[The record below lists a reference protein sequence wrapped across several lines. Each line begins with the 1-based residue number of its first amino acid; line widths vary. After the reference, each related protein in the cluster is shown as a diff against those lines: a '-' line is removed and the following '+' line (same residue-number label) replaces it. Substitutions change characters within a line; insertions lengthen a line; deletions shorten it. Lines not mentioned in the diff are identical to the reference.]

1 MPEPRA
7 WTMDSIGYIELLR
20 RNSPFRRLFAANEIS
35 FIGDWFTVIALFI
48 LAGEATDNS
57 PLAIA
62 GVLAARSFS
71 LALVNPFTGMLAD
84 RYSRKGLMLSANVAS
99 LVVLVA
105 VLFFGLLESLTS
117 VYVVAVV
124 MVAARAV
131 FDPAE
136 YAYLPNICDE
146 QELLTANALASGG
159 WSVALGLGSAIG
171 GLTISLYG
179 WETALWID
187 TATFAVA
194 ALGIMTLP
202 QGGPD
207 TSERKPATPALV
219 LGEMVAGWKHILDS
233 PPIRRVVFAK
243 GLWASGGG
251 AQVFLIILI
260 GMEAGFGDVAAG
272 IGILFMAR
280 GFGSG
285 FGPVAG
291 RPLMENPKLRPYLI
305 GLAVGVCGLFYIG
318 VSAIEW
324 TGLVLVLVFLAH
336 AASGLNWVLS
346 TTFLQERTADEWRG
360 RVAGTDHFGITVM
373 MGISAVA
380 GGLIMEN
387 DLLGLRELIALTGL
401 VQIVLGLA
409 WIALASS
416 HERELLDQPLQ
427 SG

>member
-1 MPEPRA
+1 MG
-7 WTMDSIGYIELLR
+7 SIGYFELLR
-20 RNSPFRRLFAANEIS
+20 RNSSFRRLFAANEIS

-84 RYSRKGLMLSANVAS
+84 RYSRKWLMLSANVAS

-105 VLFFGLLESLTS
+105 VLVFGLLESLTS

-179 WETALWID
+179 IETALWID
-187 TATFAVA
+187 TVTFAVA

-207 TSERKPATPALV
+207 TSKREAATPGLV

-251 AQVFLIILI
+251 AQVFLLVLI
-260 GMEAGFGDVAAG
+260 GMEAGFGEAAAG

-291 RPLMENPKLRPYLI
+291 RPLMENPRLRPYLI

-318 VSAIEW
+318 VAAIEW
-324 TGLVLVLVFLAH
+324 TGLVLVLVFFSH

-401 VQIVLGLA
+401 VQIVLGMA

-416 HERELLDQPLQ
+416 DERELLDQPLQ

>member
-1 MPEPRA
+1 
-7 WTMDSIGYIELLR
+7 MDSIGYIELLR

-99 LVVLVA
+99 LVVLVT

-179 WETALWID
+179 IETALWID
-187 TATFAVA
+187 TVTFAVA

-318 VSAIEW
+318 VAAVEW

>member
-1 MPEPRA
+1 MS
-7 WTMDSIGYIELLR
+7 SIGYFELLR

-84 RYSRKGLMLSANVAS
+84 RYSRKWLMLSANVAS

-105 VLFFGLLESLTS
+105 VLVFGLLESLTS

-179 WETALWID
+179 IETALWID
-187 TATFAVA
+187 TVTFAVA

-318 VSAIEW
+318 VAAIEW

-401 VQIVLGLA
+401 VQIILGLA

>member
-1 MPEPRA
+1 MG
-7 WTMDSIGYIELLR
+7 SIGYFELLR
-20 RNSPFRRLFAANEIS
+20 RNSSFRRLFAANEIS

-62 GVLAARSFS
+62 GVLGARSFS

-131 FDPAE
+131 FAPAE

-179 WETALWID
+179 IETALWID
-187 TATFAVA
+187 TVTFAVA

-207 TSERKPATPALV
+207 TSKREAATPGLV

-251 AQVFLIILI
+251 AQVFLLILI
-260 GMEAGFGDVAAG
+260 GMEAGFGEAAAG

-291 RPLMENPKLRPYLI
+291 RPLMENPRLRPYLI

-318 VSAIEW
+318 VAAIEW
-324 TGLVLVLVFLAH
+324 TGLVLVLVFFSH

-346 TTFLQERTADEWRG
+346 TTFLQERTTDEWRG

-387 DLLGLRELIALTGL
+387 GLLGLRELIALTGL
-401 VQIVLGLA
+401 VQIILGMA

-416 HERELLDQPLQ
+416 DERELLDQPLQ

>member
-1 MPEPRA
+1 
-7 WTMDSIGYIELLR
+7 MDSIGYIELLR

-179 WETALWID
+179 IETALWID
-187 TATFAVA
+187 TVTFAVA

-318 VSAIEW
+318 VAAVEW

>member
-1 MPEPRA
+1 MG
-7 WTMDSIGYIELLR
+7 SIGYFELLR
-20 RNSPFRRLFAANEIS
+20 RNSSFRRLFAANEIS

-84 RYSRKGLMLSANVAS
+84 RYSRKWLMLSANVAS

-105 VLFFGLLESLTS
+105 VLVFGLLESLTS

-179 WETALWID
+179 IETALWID
-187 TATFAVA
+187 TVTFAVA

-202 QGGPD
+202 EGGPD

-251 AQVFLIILI
+251 AQVFLLILI
-260 GMEAGFGDVAAG
+260 GMEAGFGEAAAG

-291 RPLMENPKLRPYLI
+291 RPLMENPRLRPYLI

-318 VSAIEW
+318 VAAIEW
-324 TGLVLVLVFLAH
+324 TGLVLVLVFFSH

-401 VQIVLGLA
+401 VQIVLGMA

-416 HERELLDQPLQ
+416 DERELLDQPLQ

>member
-1 MPEPRA
+1 MPGPRA
-7 WTMDSIGYIELLR
+7 WAMDNIGYIELLR

-99 LVVLVA
+99 FVVLVA

-179 WETALWID
+179 IETALWID

-401 VQIVLGLA
+401 VQIILGLA

>member
-1 MPEPRA
+1 
-7 WTMDSIGYIELLR
+7 MDSIGYIELLR

-99 LVVLVA
+99 FVVLVA

-179 WETALWID
+179 IETALWID

-318 VSAIEW
+318 VAAIEW

-401 VQIVLGLA
+401 VQIILGLA

>member
-1 MPEPRA
+1 
-7 WTMDSIGYIELLR
+7 MDSIGYIELLR

-99 LVVLVA
+99 FVVLVA

-179 WETALWID
+179 IETALWID
-187 TATFAVA
+187 TVTFAVA

-401 VQIVLGLA
+401 VQIILGLA

>member
-1 MPEPRA
+1 MS
-7 WTMDSIGYIELLR
+7 MGGVGYVELLK
-20 RNSPFRRLFAANEIS
+20 RNSPFRRLFLANEIS

-99 LVVLVA
+99 FVVLVA

-179 WETALWID
+179 IETALWID

-318 VSAIEW
+318 VAAIEW

-401 VQIVLGLA
+401 VQIVLGLS

>member
-1 MPEPRA
+1 MG
-7 WTMDSIGYIELLR
+7 SIGYIELLR

-99 LVVLVA
+99 FVVLVA

-179 WETALWID
+179 IETALWID

-401 VQIVLGLA
+401 VQIILGLA

>member
-1 MPEPRA
+1 MG
-7 WTMDSIGYIELLR
+7 SIGYFELLR
-20 RNSPFRRLFAANEIS
+20 RNSSFRRLFAANEIS

-84 RYSRKGLMLSANVAS
+84 RYSRKWLMLSANVAS

-105 VLFFGLLESLTS
+105 VLVFGLLESLTS

-179 WETALWID
+179 IETALWID
-187 TATFAVA
+187 TVTFAVA

-251 AQVFLIILI
+251 AQVFLLILI
-260 GMEAGFGDVAAG
+260 GMEAGFGEAAAG

-291 RPLMENPKLRPYLI
+291 RPLMENPRLRPYLI

-318 VSAIEW
+318 VAAIEW
-324 TGLVLVLVFLAH
+324 TGLVLVLVFFSH

-401 VQIVLGLA
+401 VQIVLGMT

-416 HERELLDQPLQ
+416 DERELLDQPLQ

>member
-1 MPEPRA
+1 MG
-7 WTMDSIGYIELLR
+7 SIGYFELLR
-20 RNSPFRRLFAANEIS
+20 RNSSFRRLFAANEIS

-84 RYSRKGLMLSANVAS
+84 RYSRKWLMLSANVAS
-99 LVVLVA
+99 FVVLVA

-179 WETALWID
+179 IETALWID
-187 TATFAVA
+187 TVTFAVA

-291 RPLMENPKLRPYLI
+291 RPLMENPKLKPYLI

-318 VSAIEW
+318 VAAIEW

-401 VQIVLGLA
+401 VQIILGLA

>member
-1 MPEPRA
+1 
-7 WTMDSIGYIELLR
+7 MDSIGYIELLR

-99 LVVLVA
+99 FVVLVA

-179 WETALWID
+179 IETALWID

-318 VSAIEW
+318 VAAVEW

>member
-1 MPEPRA
+1 MPGPRA
-7 WTMDSIGYIELLR
+7 WAMDNIGYIELLR

-99 LVVLVA
+99 FVVLVA

-179 WETALWID
+179 IETALWID

-318 VSAIEW
+318 VAAIEW

>member
-1 MPEPRA
+1 MGDGQHRLHRVAQEKLALPP
-7 WTMDSIGYIELLR
+7 SLR
-20 RNSPFRRLFAANEIS
+20 CKRDS

-99 LVVLVA
+99 FVVLVA

-179 WETALWID
+179 IETALWID
-187 TATFAVA
+187 TVTFAVA

-318 VSAIEW
+318 VAAIEW

-401 VQIVLGLA
+401 VQIILGLA

>member
-1 MPEPRA
+1 
-7 WTMDSIGYIELLR
+7 MDSIGYIELLR

-99 LVVLVA
+99 FVVLVT

-179 WETALWID
+179 IETALWID

-401 VQIVLGLA
+401 VQIILGLA

>member
-1 MPEPRA
+1 
-7 WTMDSIGYIELLR
+7 MDSIGYIELLR

-179 WETALWID
+179 IETALWID
-187 TATFAVA
+187 TVTFAVA

-318 VSAIEW
+318 VAAVEW

-401 VQIVLGLA
+401 VQIILGLA

>member
-1 MPEPRA
+1 MPGPCA
-7 WTMDSIGYIELLR
+7 WAMDSIGYIELLR

-99 LVVLVA
+99 FVVLVA

-179 WETALWID
+179 IETALWID
-187 TATFAVA
+187 TVTFAVA

-401 VQIVLGLA
+401 VQIILGLA

>member
-1 MPEPRA
+1 
-7 WTMDSIGYIELLR
+7 MDSIGYIELLR

-99 LVVLVA
+99 FVVLVA

-179 WETALWID
+179 IETALWID

-291 RPLMENPKLRPYLI
+291 RPLMENPRLRPYLI

-318 VSAIEW
+318 VAAIEW
-324 TGLVLVLVFLAH
+324 TGLVLVLVFFSH

-401 VQIVLGLA
+401 VQIVLGMA

-416 HERELLDQPLQ
+416 DERELLDQSLQ

>member
-1 MPEPRA
+1 
-7 WTMDSIGYIELLR
+7 MDSIGYIELLR

-99 LVVLVA
+99 LVVLVT

-179 WETALWID
+179 IETALWID
-187 TATFAVA
+187 TVTFAVA

>member
-1 MPEPRA
+1 
-7 WTMDSIGYIELLR
+7 MDSIGYIELLR

-179 WETALWID
+179 IETALWID
-187 TATFAVA
+187 TVTFAVA

-401 VQIVLGLA
+401 VQIILGLA

>member
-1 MPEPRA
+1 M
-7 WTMDSIGYIELLR
+7 LR

-84 RYSRKGLMLSANVAS
+84 RYSRKWLMLSANVAS

-105 VLFFGLLESLTS
+105 VLVFGLLESLTS

-179 WETALWID
+179 IETALWID
-187 TATFAVA
+187 TVTFAVA

-207 TSERKPATPALV
+207 TSKREAATPGLV

-251 AQVFLIILI
+251 AQVFLLILI
-260 GMEAGFGDVAAG
+260 GMEAGFGEAAAG

-291 RPLMENPKLRPYLI
+291 RPLMENPRLRPYLI

-318 VSAIEW
+318 VAAIEW
-324 TGLVLVLVFLAH
+324 TGLVLVLVFFSH

-401 VQIVLGLA
+401 VQIVLGMA

-416 HERELLDQPLQ
+416 DERELLDQSLQ

>member
-1 MPEPRA
+1 MG
-7 WTMDSIGYIELLR
+7 SIGYFELLR
-20 RNSPFRRLFAANEIS
+20 RNSSFRRLFAANEIS

-84 RYSRKGLMLSANVAS
+84 RYSRKWLMLSANVAS

-105 VLFFGLLESLTS
+105 VLVFGLLESLTS

-179 WETALWID
+179 IETALWID

-251 AQVFLIILI
+251 AQVFLLILI
-260 GMEAGFGDVAAG
+260 GMEAGFGEAAAG

-291 RPLMENPKLRPYLI
+291 RPLMENPRLRPYLI

-318 VSAIEW
+318 VAAIEW
-324 TGLVLVLVFLAH
+324 TGLVLVLVFFSH

-401 VQIVLGLA
+401 VQIVLGMA

-416 HERELLDQPLQ
+416 DERELLDQPLQ

>member
-1 MPEPRA
+1 
-7 WTMDSIGYIELLR
+7 MDSIGYIELLR

-99 LVVLVA
+99 FVVLVA

-179 WETALWID
+179 IETALWID

>member
-1 MPEPRA
+1 
-7 WTMDSIGYIELLR
+7 MDSIGYIELLR

-99 LVVLVA
+99 FVVLVA

-179 WETALWID
+179 IETALWID
-187 TATFAVA
+187 TVTFAVA

-291 RPLMENPKLRPYLI
+291 RPLMENPKLKPYLI

-318 VSAIEW
+318 VAAIEW

-401 VQIVLGLA
+401 VQIILGLA

>member
-1 MPEPRA
+1 MG
-7 WTMDSIGYIELLR
+7 SIGYFELLR
-20 RNSPFRRLFAANEIS
+20 RNSSFRRLFAANEIS

-99 LVVLVA
+99 FVVLVA

-179 WETALWID
+179 IETALWID
-187 TATFAVA
+187 TVTFAVA

>member
-1 MPEPRA
+1 
-7 WTMDSIGYIELLR
+7 MDSIGYIELLR

-99 LVVLVA
+99 FVVLVA

-179 WETALWID
+179 IETALWID

-318 VSAIEW
+318 VAAIEW

-401 VQIVLGLA
+401 VQIVLGLS

>member
-1 MPEPRA
+1 VPGPCA
-7 WTMDSIGYIELLR
+7 WAMDSIGYIELLR

-99 LVVLVA
+99 FVVLVA

-179 WETALWID
+179 IETALWID
-187 TATFAVA
+187 TVTFAVA

-401 VQIVLGLA
+401 VQIILGLA

>member
-1 MPEPRA
+1 MPGPRA
-7 WTMDSIGYIELLR
+7 WAMDSIGYIELLR

-99 LVVLVA
+99 FVVLVA

-179 WETALWID
+179 IETALWID
-187 TATFAVA
+187 TVTFAVA

-401 VQIVLGLA
+401 VQIILGLA

>member
-1 MPEPRA
+1 
-7 WTMDSIGYIELLR
+7 MDSIGYIELLR

-84 RYSRKGLMLSANVAS
+84 RYSRKWLMLSANVAS

-105 VLFFGLLESLTS
+105 VLVFGLLESLTS

-179 WETALWID
+179 IETALWID
-187 TATFAVA
+187 TVTFAVA

-291 RPLMENPKLRPYLI
+291 RPLMENPKLKPYLI

-318 VSAIEW
+318 VAAIEW

-401 VQIVLGLA
+401 VQIILGLA

>member
-1 MPEPRA
+1 MS
-7 WTMDSIGYIELLR
+7 SIGYFELLR
-20 RNSPFRRLFAANEIS
+20 RNSPFRRLFVANEIS

-84 RYSRKGLMLSANVAS
+84 RYSRKWLMLSANVAS

-105 VLFFGLLESLTS
+105 VLVFGLLESLTS

-179 WETALWID
+179 IETALWID
-187 TATFAVA
+187 TVTFAVA

-207 TSERKPATPALV
+207 TSKREAATPGLV

-251 AQVFLIILI
+251 AQVFLLILI
-260 GMEAGFGDVAAG
+260 GMEAGFGEAAAG

-291 RPLMENPKLRPYLI
+291 RPLMENPRLRPYLI

-318 VSAIEW
+318 VAAIEW
-324 TGLVLVLVFLAH
+324 TGLVLVLVFFSH

-401 VQIVLGLA
+401 VQIVLGMA

-416 HERELLDQPLQ
+416 DERELLDQPLQ

>member
-1 MPEPRA
+1 
-7 WTMDSIGYIELLR
+7 MDSIGYIELLR

-99 LVVLVA
+99 FVVLVA

-179 WETALWID
+179 IETALWID
-187 TATFAVA
+187 TVTFAVA

>member
-1 MPEPRA
+1 MS
-7 WTMDSIGYIELLR
+7 SIGYFELLR

-84 RYSRKGLMLSANVAS
+84 RYSRKWLMLSANVAS

-105 VLFFGLLESLTS
+105 VLVFGLLESLTS

-179 WETALWID
+179 IETALWID
-187 TATFAVA
+187 TVTFAVA

-207 TSERKPATPALV
+207 TSKREAATPGLV

-251 AQVFLIILI
+251 AQVFLLILI
-260 GMEAGFGDVAAG
+260 GMEAGFGEAAAG

-291 RPLMENPKLRPYLI
+291 RPLMENPRLRPYLI

-318 VSAIEW
+318 VAAIEW
-324 TGLVLVLVFLAH
+324 TGLVLVLVFFSH

-401 VQIVLGLA
+401 VQIVLGMA

-416 HERELLDQPLQ
+416 DERELLDQSLQ

>member
-1 MPEPRA
+1 MPGPRA
-7 WTMDSIGYIELLR
+7 WAMSSIGYFELLR

-99 LVVLVA
+99 FVVLVA

-179 WETALWID
+179 IETALWID

-318 VSAIEW
+318 VAAIEW